1 MQNKIMQTLLFIAR
15 YINYF
20 FTAKSKHSAQAPFL
34 YEFITRVLNDKSEG
48 PNCKKIEQLRKELCK
63 SEQTITITD
72 FGAGSHVNNSKNRK
86 VKDVAKNS
94 AKNPKFGKLL
104 YRIIQFYKSKNI
116 LELGTSLGI
125 STLYLAKAEKTSK
138 VYTFEGCPETAKIAQ
153 QNFNTLNAQ
162 NINITLGDFQ
172 NTLQEKLKEITTIDL
187 AFIDGNHQQKPTIT
201 YFEECLKY
209 ANNNTIFIFDDI
221 HWSKG
226 MENAW
231 SYIKSHQK
239 TTLTVDLFYIGIVF
253 IKSELSKENYTI
265 RF

>member
-1 MQNKIMQTLLFIAR
+1 MKAILFIAR
-15 YINYF
+15 YIKYF
-20 FTAKSKHSAQAPFL
+20 CTAKNKHSAQAPFL
-34 YEFITRVLNDKSEG
+34 YEFITKVLNKKSNDT
-48 PNCKKIEQLRKELCK
+48 NCKRIEQLRKELCQ
-63 SEQTITITD
+63 SEQTIKITD
-72 FGAGSHVNNSKNRK
+72 FGAGSHINDSKTRK

-104 YRIIQFYKSKNI
+104 YRIIQYYNPKNI

-125 STLYLAKAEKTSK
+125 STLYLAKAEETSK
-138 VYTFEGCPETAKIAQ
+138 VYTFEGCLETAKIAQ
-153 QNFNTLNAQ
+153 QNFDKMNAG
-162 NINITLGDFQ
+162 NINVTLGDFQ
-172 NTLQEKLKEITTIDL
+172 NTLQKNLKKINTVDL
-187 AFIDGNHQQKPTIT
+187 AFIDGNHQEKPTIS

>member
-1 MQNKIMQTLLFIAR
+1 MKALLFISR
-15 YINYF
+15 YIKYF
-20 FTAKSKHSAQAPFL
+20 FTAKNKHSAQAPFL
-34 YEFITRVLNDKSEG
+34 YEFITKILNGNSNDI
-48 PNCKKIEQLRKELCK
+48 NCERIEQLRKELCK
-63 SEQTITITD
+63 SEHTIKITD
-72 FGAGSHVNNSKNRK
+72 FGAGSHINDSKIRRVN
-86 VKDVAKNS
+86 DIAKNS
-94 AKNPKFGKLL
+94 AKNAKFGKLL
-104 YRIIQFYKSKNI
+104 YRIIQYYKTKNI

-125 STLYLAKAEKTSK
+125 STLYLAKAEESSQ

-153 QNFNTLNAQ
+153 QNFNKMNAG

-172 NTLQEKLKEITTIDL
+172 NTLQKKLEEIITIDL
-187 AFIDGNHQQKPTIT
+187 AFIDGNHQEKPTIA
-201 YFEECLKY
+201 YFEKCLKY

-231 SYIKSHQK
+231 NFIKSHQK

-253 IKSELSKENYTI
+253 IKSELSKENHTI